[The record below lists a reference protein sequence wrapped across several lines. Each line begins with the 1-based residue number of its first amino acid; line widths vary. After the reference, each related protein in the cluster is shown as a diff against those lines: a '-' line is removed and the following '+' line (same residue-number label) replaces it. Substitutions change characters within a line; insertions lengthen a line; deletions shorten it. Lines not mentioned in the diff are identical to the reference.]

1 MTNPKM
7 QPANKKPNAGKAI
20 VTSGGVLLV
29 DAAGAAKLLKASGVL
44 ASAREHMHFVP
55 TRVAGAAGRIVGNK

>member
-1 MTNPKM
+1 MTNSKA
-7 QPANKKPNAGKAI
+7 QPANKKLNAGRAI

-44 ASAREHMHFVP
+44 ASAREHMRFEP
-55 TRVAGAAGRIVGNK
+55 ARTAGTPGRAPGNK